1 MRPVRRPPKLN
12 DFRSSADQNPMRSG
26 WRVIDRGTA
35 PASAR
40 RAPPTPQVANA
51 RRYAARVRILLALT
65 GAGLLA
71 VNPHLQ
77 PHPLIGAIG
86 CAVLGMTGIFE
97 LLVRGDGWLG
107 LEESLSCTAALCIV
121 GFGEG
126 RVGGLTLLWLS
137 AAAVGVLARGGRV
150 GGVARLLVTGA
161 LISPIV
167 LQQRLDS
174 EEVALLVNA
183 LALLLAVGRI
193 SRETSSLL
201 RDPLTGALSRAAL
214 CAEIDRVAERARED
228 RPCAL
233 IMIDFDDFGIVN
245 KRRGHAAGDAV
256 LASAANAM
264 QSTLGRGDFLG
275 RLGGDEFAVLTF
287 EADPHKAAQRIID
300 GARDGG
306 AKACAGVAR
315 CPDDGRT
322 ARELLATAD
331 FALRMAKGG
340 GKERVVGCPGVRAE
354 RTRAGTATDRL
365 ERLCAGEG
373 LRVEL
378 APVVELA
385 GETVCAYEAVAG
397 PDSGDSEER
406 LRMLTLADSLGLR
419 EAYELAC
426 LTRSLSVAESIP
438 PGLALNIPVPAA
450 VLQCREASPLLFDS
464 ALPPGLTLE
473 IGHERFNA
481 SEVDLLDVLASLR
494 SRGVAFVLDGVGAG
508 RADVSQLSVLRP
520 EFVRLDPKLVGR
532 LERDSSCVALLAAI
546 ADFAHR
552 SGCRVIAAGIQTPE
566 QLEAAGYAGAD
577 YGQGAAVEELTRS
590 GGRGAIADDTRS
602 LAGRTVLS

>member
-1 MRPVRRPPKLN
+1 MRTGR
-12 DFRSSADQNPMRSG
+12 G
-26 WRVIDRGTA
+26 VIDGGRV
-35 PASAR
+35 PARAR

-71 VNPHLQ
+71 VDAHLQ

-86 CAVLGMTGIFE
+86 CAVLGVTGVFE
-97 LLVRGDGWLG
+97 LLVRGDRWLG
-107 LEESLSCTAALCIV
+107 VEESLSCTAAVCIV

-126 RVGGLTLLWLS
+126 RVSGLTLLWLS

-150 GGVARLLVTGA
+150 GGLARLLVTGA

-167 LQQRLDS
+167 LQQGLGG
-174 EEVALLVNA
+174 EEVALLVSA

-214 CAEIDRVAERARED
+214 CAEIDRVAARARED
-228 RPCAL
+228 RACAL
-233 IMIDFDDFGIVN
+233 IMVDFDDFGIVN

-256 LASAANAM
+256 LATAANAM
-264 QSTLGRGDFLG
+264 QGALGPGDFLG

-287 EADPHKAAQRIID
+287 EADPHGAAQRIID
-300 GARDGG
+300 GAREAG

-322 ARELLATAD
+322 ACELLATAD

-354 RTRAGTATDRL
+354 RARSGNATSRL

-385 GETVCAYEAVAG
+385 GGAVRAYEAVAV
-397 PDSGDSEER
+397 PESGDSEEQ
-406 LRMLTLADSLGLR
+406 LRMQTLADSLGLR

-426 LTRSLSVAESIP
+426 LARSLSAAESIP
-438 PGLALNIPVPAA
+438 PALALNIPVPAA
-450 VLQCREASPLLFDS
+450 VLGCPEASSLLFDS
-464 ALPPGLTLE
+464 AILGSLTLE

-481 SEVDLLDVLASLR
+481 SDIDLLDVLVSLR
-494 SRGVAFVLDGVGAG
+494 SRGVAFALDGVGAG

-520 EFVRLDPKLVGR
+520 EFVKLDPKLLDG
-532 LERDSSCVALLAAI
+532 LEGDRSRVVLLTAI

-552 SGCRVIAAGIQTPE
+552 SGCRVIAPGLGTPE
-566 QLEAAGYAGAD
+566 QLEAARCAGAD
-577 YGQGAAVEELTRS
+577 YGQGPAVKELGQRC
-590 GGRGAIADDTRS
+590 GGDSAISHEASST
-602 LAGRTVLS
+602 AGRTIPV